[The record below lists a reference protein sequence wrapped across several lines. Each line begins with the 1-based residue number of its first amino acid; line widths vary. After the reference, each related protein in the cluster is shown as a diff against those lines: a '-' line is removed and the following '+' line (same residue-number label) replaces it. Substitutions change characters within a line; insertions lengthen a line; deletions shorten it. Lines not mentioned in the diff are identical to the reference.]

1 MHLVWSSLWGLLLRL
16 TASAPHVDKLPVFLW
31 MHRSY
36 SLGTSVRYLQLLLLN
51 IIVILLQKCL
61 GWDRAMQPNIGGWE
75 TSFHHSVGQDEPS
88 GLTSQCWIATLLFSG
103 ISIPTRIGS
112 FPTPSHGN
120 SLKECQVF
128 GTKFSAQLCGPNNG
142 YVPLCMVDGIHLGHA
157 VGYQNYLL
165 FASIGM
171 LRLVHCTY
179 WCSNLTLT
187 CFLSQRLGKINLKY
201 WH

>member
-61 GWDRAMQPNIGGWE
+61 GWDRAMQPNIGAWE

-88 GLTSQCWIATLLFSG
+88 RLTSQCWIATLLFSG

-120 SLKECQVF
+120 SLKECQWMSGIWNQIFCTIVWPKQWLCTSLYGWWYPF
-128 GTKFSAQLCGPNNG
+128 GTCSW
-142 YVPLCMVDGIHLGHA
+142 VPKLFTFCIYRHVKIGSLHL
-157 VGYQNYLL
+157 
-165 FASIGM
+165 
-171 LRLVHCTY
+171 LV
-179 WCSNLTLT
+179 
-187 CFLSQRLGKINLKY
+187 Q
-201 WH
+201 